1 MKASS
6 VIKELIDKIA
16 EYGDKDL
23 KIDLLT
29 ENQSNIVNIT
39 GFYFNEKDNLITIDC
54 DINDVDGFKNKF
66 K

>member
-54 DINDVDGFKNKF
+54 DINDVDDFKNKF

>member
-1 MKASS
+1 MKASR

-54 DINDVDGFKNKF
+54 DINDVDDFKNKF

>member
-16 EYGDKDL
+16 KHGDNDV

-39 GFYFNEKDNLITIDC
+39 GFYFNEKENIFTIDC
-54 DINDVDGFKNKF
+54 DINDVDDFKNKF

>member
-16 EYGDKDL
+16 KHGDKDV

-39 GFYFNEKDNLITIDC
+39 GFYFNEKENIFTIDC
-54 DINDVDGFKNKF
+54 DINDVDDFKNKF

>member
-54 DINDVDGFKNKF
+54 DINDVDDFKSKF

>member
-1 MKASS
+1 MKPSS
-6 VIKELIDKIA
+6 LINDLVKYISK
-16 EYGDKDL
+16 YGDNEDI

-39 GFYFNEKDNLITIDC
+39 GIRVY
-54 DINDVDGFKNKF
+54 NDVFYIESDIENIKEFKKSI